1 VNRAAEATPGWAA
14 PLPDDSDPENTFP
27 PAEDPALCTL
37 VPPNGTADAEV
48 LGAGAAVPVA
58 AEAVVTF
65 GSVVVTFGTV
75 VVTFGTVVVTFGTV
89 VVTFGTVVVTFGIVV
104 VTFGTVVV
112 TGSVVVTLGSVVVT
126 GSVVE
131 MVGSTVVINSGTAER
146 PRMGALAKK
155 PRRRSTARAA
165 ARLTGPAYPHL
176 PRHNPKRP

>member
-89 VVTFGTVVVTFGIVV
+89 VVTFGTVVVTFGTVV
-104 VTFGTVVV
+104 VTFGT
-112 TGSVVVTLGSVVVT
+112 VVVTLGSVVVT